1 MGSGQSPTYQ
11 TPEKM
16 TQGSDSDSGPEDHAA
31 HKQENEAHSKK
42 PVTIYDWRDD
52 SGISDTLN
60 NESDRSMICER
71 GRCLGSKMNTT
82 AANKP
87 LALDKALAQAKDF
100 LRQYYADTT
109 HHAKPE
115 KGLQERQVEVLAE
128 LREKKTYDLTSDELE
143 WGARMAWR
151 NAPRCPARIV
161 WKKLHVFDKRHIDNT
176 DEMFKAT
183 MEHLDFSNNGGN
195 IRPAITLFRQRLP
208 GKTDPR
214 VWNGLI
220 TGFAAYEQE
229 DGSIIGDPS
238 TLGVTKFCQKLGWK
252 GKGGM
257 FDFLPMLF
265 SGADGVPHYYDIPEK
280 YLLRIKI
287 QHPTIEGINSL
298 NLQWFGLPGVSSMM
312 LECGG
317 IQFPAAPFAGWYQGS
332 EVASRDLL
340 DPQRYN
346 LLEPLGMAMGLD
358 MASNTTLWKDEV
370 ALELNRAVLISYKKA
385 GVSMVDHFTQA
396 DQFIEHLASE
406 TKERGGCPADW
417 VWIVPPQSGSLTS
430 TFHQEMVNYH
440 LSPSYE
446 YQDKPYE
453 TYGRAAN
460 RKSFRS
466 VAWSVCMWTGLFSKM
481 AKKRKQVT
489 IFYSSE
495 TGTAKK
501 YAKQAAEMFKMS
513 YNTSIFSLD
522 DENVNISNL
531 AASHLGLVIVS
542 TFGNGEPPEMSRPYN
557 NGLTGVVSRYEDGN
571 EYTLATMEFAKK
583 IHFSVFGLGSTAYPK
598 FAAFGEHLDTCYDIL
613 GFQRILPFEAGDE
626 LKDQRG
632 SFNKWLKKV
641 FTYSLKVMQ
650 VDAPS
655 SYLENLSSKKRYKW
669 TISNKKPMKSLNES
683 LSEFHGKDVQDFTLA
698 KRSHLHN
705 ESKEPKTVKVDFQYD
720 NSEISYDP
728 GDHLSIFP
736 RNNAKK
742 VEYLKSRMN
751 NNPPSNKLVT
761 LQVESDGFWENAEDL
776 PTEVL
781 FDDLFHYF
789 LDINMVP
796 SQEMMGVF
804 ATFAADKQEKET
816 LTFLAHDDVSYLKW
830 IEGEKCVCETL
841 HEFESV
847 SINSAI
853 LVGHFTV
860 IKPRRYSIASS
871 PQGKNVSLVLSV
883 VEYKTK
889 IGTNKVGLASGN
901 LNNMEPK
908 TTIPGF
914 IKYVNKVHFRLPE
927 DPSWP
932 IIMIAAGSG
941 IAPFRGFWMRR
952 WEQQQDG
959 YAVGKTLLYFGCR
972 KKSMNLFKN
981 ETEAASKNNQSLS
994 SLRWMMQCSNDNLLD
1009 FEREVAYSR
1018 EPGQPK
1024 QYVQNLI
1031 TRDAEKIY
1039 DLWQKKGG
1047 YIYIC
1052 GKIKMAEE
1060 VGQALTEVLTHL
1072 GNMDKATANATLED
1086 MRKLYRYQEDI
1097 FG

>member
-1 MGSGQSPTYQ
+1 
-11 TPEKM
+11 M
-16 TQGSDSDSGPEDHAA
+16 TQGFDPEDHSSSEDRRSSEDSSS
-31 HKQENEAHSKK
+31 ENKDYCVLPKKK

-52 SGISDTLN
+52 GGLSDSLN
-60 NESDRSMICER
+60 NQSDRSLTCGR
-71 GRCLGSKMNTT
+71 SRCLGSKMNI
-82 AANKP
+82 APANKP
-87 LALDKALAQAKDF
+87 HSLDVALTQAKDF
-100 LRQYYADTT
+100 LKQYYADTT
-109 HHAKPE
+109 NHEKPE
-115 KGLQERQVEVLAE
+115 KSFQNRQAEVLSE
-128 LREKKTYDLTSDELE
+128 LKEKQTYELTKDEVV

-151 NAPRCPARIV
+151 NAPRCPARVI
-161 WKKLHVFDKRHIDNT
+161 WKKLHVFDKRHIVDA
-176 DEMFKAT
+176 DGMFEAIL
-183 MEHLDFSNNGGN
+183 EHLDFSNNGGN

-208 GKTDPR
+208 GQKDPR

-220 TGFAAYEQE
+220 TQFAAYEQE

-238 TLGVTKFCQKLGWK
+238 SLGLTKFCEKLGWK

-257 FDFLPMLF
+257 FDFLPMLLN
-265 SGADGVPHYYDIPEK
+265 GTDGVPHYYEIPDK
-280 YLLRIKI
+280 YLMRVKI
-287 QHPTIEGINSL
+287 RHPTNTGINSL
-298 NLQWFGLPGVSSMM
+298 NLEWFGLPGVSSMM
-312 LECGG
+312 HECGG

-332 EVASRDLL
+332 EVASRDFL

-346 LLEPLGMAMGLD
+346 LLEPLGEAMDLD
-358 MASNTTLWKDEV
+358 MSSNTTLWKDEV
-370 ALELNRAVLISYKKA
+370 ALELNRAVLESYKKA

-396 DQFIEHLASE
+396 DQFMEHLAEE

-446 YQDKPYE
+446 YQDKPYV
-453 TYGRAAN
+453 TYGRAEN
-460 RKSFRS
+460 KKSFRAVARS
-466 VAWSVCMWTGLFSKM
+466 VLMWTSIFSKM
-481 AKKRKQVT
+481 LKKRKKVT
-489 IFYSSE
+489 VFYSSE
-495 TGTAKK
+495 TGTAKRF
-501 YAKQAAEMFKMS
+501 AKQAVE
-513 YNTSIFSLD
+513 TFSLSYKTD
-522 DENVNISNL
+522 MKSLDYEHVNINSL
-531 AASHLGLVIVS
+531 SACDMTIFIAS

-557 NGLTGVVSRYEDGN
+557 TRLTAFVSKAQEGDK
-571 EYTLATMEFAKK
+571 ETLKSLEFAKEK
-583 IHFSVFGLGSTAYPK
+583 YFSVFGLGSTAYPK
-598 FAAFGEHLDTCYDIL
+598 FAAFGKHLDASYDIL
-613 GFQRILPFEAGDE
+613 GANRILPFEAGDE

-751 NNPPSNKLVT
+751 NNPPPNKLVT

-981 ETEAASKNNQSLS
+981 ETEAVMKSNQSLS
-994 SLRWMMQCSNDNLLD
+994 SLRWMMQCQDNKLMD
-1009 FEREVAYSR
+1009 FEREVAFSR
-1018 EPGQPK
+1018 EQGQPK
-1024 QYVQNLI
+1024 QYVQSLI
-1031 TRDAEKIY
+1031 TRDAAKVY

-1060 VGQALTEVLTHL
+1060 VGQAVLEILKHL
-1072 GNMDKATANATLED
+1072 GNMDKATAAETLEQ
-1086 MRKLYRYQEDI
+1086 MRKDGRYQEDI